1 MANKVVKFYRGL
13 SAAYNPTTHTD
24 GIFFTT
30 DTHKIIMNNITYGGD
45 SDKKVSNVQLNSTA
59 NGIIITYTD
68 DTTATLD
75 FGDAISITEN
85 TIDVKIDPASDAA
98 LSKSANGLKVDLSGV
113 KGTTV
118 KVGTAITGGVEIRA
132 DQTIVAGMQALSD
145 SIQTAV
151 TGAITSLTSPDETIT
166 ITGTGTSRGLVVNVA
181 SLVSTGSSI
190 QVEGG
195 KLDMCWVEAE

>member
-13 SAAYNPTTHTD
+13 SATYNPTTHAD

-30 DTHKIIMNNITYGGD
+30 DTHKIIMNNIPYGGD
-45 SDKKVSNVQLNSTA
+45 SDKKVSDVQLDSAA

-68 DTTATLD
+68 GTTAAWD

-118 KVGTAITGGVEIRA
+118 KVGTAVTGGVEIGA

-145 SIQTAV
+145 RIQTAI
-151 TGAITSLTSPDETIT
+151 TGGITSLTSPDETIT
-166 ITGTGTSRGLVVNVA
+166 ITGTGTSRGLVVNAA
-181 SLVSTGSSI
+181 SLASTDSSI
-190 QVEGG
+190 QVVGG
-195 KLDMCWVEAE
+195 KLDICWMEA

>member
-45 SDKKVSNVQLNSTA
+45 SDKKVSDVQLNSTA

-75 FGDAISITEN
+75 FG
-85 TIDVKIDPASDAA
+85 DAA

-118 KVGTAITGGVEIRA
+118 KVGTAITGGVEIGA

-151 TGAITSLTSPDETIT
+151 TGGITSLTSPDETIT
-166 ITGTGTSRGLVVNVA
+166 IIGTGTSRGLVVNVA
-181 SLVSTGSSI
+181 SLVSTGSSLI
-190 QVEGG
+190 VSWG
-195 KLDMCWVEAE
+195 

>member
-13 SAAYNPTTHTD
+13 SAAYNPTTHAD

-45 SDKKVSNVQLNSTA
+45 SDKKVSDVQLNSTA

-85 TIDVKIDPASDAA
+85 TIDVKIDPASDVA

-118 KVGTAITGGVEIRA
+118 KVGTAITGGVEIGA

-151 TGAITSLTSPDETIT
+151 TSGITSLTSPDKTIT

-190 QVEGG
+190 QVVGG
-195 KLDMCWVEAE
+195 KLGMCWVEAE

>member
-13 SAAYNPTTHTD
+13 STAYNPTTHID

-30 DTHKIIMNNITYGGD
+30 DTHRIIINNTIYGGD
-45 SDKKVSNVQLNSTA
+45 SDKKVSDVQLNSTA
-59 NGIIITYTD
+59 NGIIIIYTD

-118 KVGTAITGGVEIRA
+118 KVGTAITGGVEIGA

-145 SIQTAV
+145 SIQIAL
-151 TGAITSLTSPDETIT
+151 TGSITSLTSPDKTIT
-166 ITGTGTSRGLVVNVA
+166 ITGTGTSRDLVVNVA
-181 SLVSTGSSI
+181 SLVPTGSSI
-190 QVEGG
+190 QVVGG
-195 KLDMCWVEAE
+195 KLDMYWMEFE

>member
-1 MANKVVKFYRGL
+1 MANKVVKFYRGF
-13 SAAYNPTTHTD
+13 SADYDPTTHAD

-30 DTHKIIMNNITYGGD
+30 DTHKIIMNNINYGGD
-45 SDKKVSNVQLNSTA
+45 SDKKVFDVRLNSA
-59 NGIIITYTD
+59 INGIIIIYTD
-68 DTTATLD
+68 GTTATLD

-118 KVGTAITGGVEIRA
+118 KVGTAITGGVEIGA

-151 TGAITSLTSPDETIT
+151 TGSITSLTSPDETIT
-166 ITGTGTSRGLVVNVA
+166 ITRTGTSRDLVVNVA
-181 SLVSTGSSI
+181 NLVSTGSSI
-190 QVEGG
+190 QVVGG
-195 KLDMCWVEAE
+195 KLDMYWVETE

>member
-45 SDKKVSNVQLNSTA
+45 SDKKVSDVQLNSTA

-118 KVGTAITGGVEIRA
+118 KVGTAITGGVEIGA

-151 TGAITSLTSPDETIT
+151 TSLTSPDETIT

-190 QVEGG
+190 QVVDG

>member
-45 SDKKVSNVQLNSTA
+45 SDKKVSDVQLNSTA

-118 KVGTAITGGVEIRA
+118 KVGTAITGGVEIGA

-145 SIQTAV
+145 SI
-151 TGAITSLTSPDETIT
+151 TGGITSLTSPDKTIT
-166 ITGTGTSRGLVVNVA
+166 ITKTSTSRGLVVNVA
-181 SLVSTGSSI
+181 SLVSTDSSI
-190 QVEGG
+190 QVVNS

>member
-13 SAAYNPTTHTD
+13 SAAYNPTTHAD

-45 SDKKVSNVQLNSTA
+45 SDKKVSDVQLNSTA

-68 DTTATLD
+68 DTIATLD

-118 KVGTAITGGVEIRA
+118 KVGTAITGSVEIGA

-151 TGAITSLTSPDETIT
+151 TGGITSLTSPDETIT
-166 ITGTGTSRGLVVNVA
+166 ITGTGTSRDLVVNVA
-181 SLVSTGSSI
+181 SLVSTDSSI
-190 QVEGG
+190 QVVDG

>member
-45 SDKKVSNVQLNSTA
+45 SDKKVSDVQLNSTA

-118 KVGTAITGGVEIRA
+118 KVGTAITGGVEIGA

-145 SIQTAV
+145 SIQTA
-151 TGAITSLTSPDETIT
+151 ITSLTSPDKTIT
-166 ITGTGTSRGLVVNVA
+166 ITGTGTSRDLVVNVA

-190 QVEGG
+190 QVVDG